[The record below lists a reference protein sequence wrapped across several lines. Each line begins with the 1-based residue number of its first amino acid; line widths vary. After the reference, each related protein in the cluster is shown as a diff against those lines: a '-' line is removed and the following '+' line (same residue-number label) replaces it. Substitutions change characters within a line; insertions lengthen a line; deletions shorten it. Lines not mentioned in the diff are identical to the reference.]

1 MSTGPP
7 LMPILLLGV
16 LMQAYGAKQ
25 YALVGHVWQ
34 RAMIIL
40 GLLCI
45 PISVLLL
52 FAKPML
58 LATGQTQTVAA
69 MTASYIR

>member
-1 MSTGPP
+1 
-7 LMPILLLGV
+7 MPILLLGV

>member
-1 MSTGPP
+1 
-7 LMPILLLGV
+7 
-16 LMQAYGAKQ
+16 MQAYGAKQ

-45 PISVLLL
+45 PISVLLF
-52 FAKPML
+52 FAKPIL